1 MYNLIIQAEWPIIL
15 FYVYFIGINIYAL
28 LSIGRDK
35 FKAKKHKR
43 RTPEKHFLFLGL
55 IGGAL
60 GVFIGMQIFRH
71 KTKHAKFKYGVPV
84 LIIYNIALI
93 YYIYYFLD
101 LIIA

>member
-1 MYNLIIQAEWPIIL
+1 MYYFLIQAEWPFIL
-15 FYVYFIGINIYAL
+15 LYTYFIAINIYAL
-28 LSIGRDK
+28 LSIGWDK
-35 FKAKKHKR
+35 FKAKKQKR
-43 RTPEKHFLFLGL
+43 RTPEKHFLYLGL

-60 GVFIGMQIFRH
+60 GIFIGMQIFRH

-84 LIIYNIALI
+84 LIIYNIALV